1 MTKTGYLGRSRKVE
15 ENNIGHVIR
24 KDDGDPVTSAPL
36 FFVSKQVEYTATPV
50 SVLVSVQY
58 IHTLYPYTI
67 VHYLPRSGLTQERE
81 TIVADPN
88 NRLIHFRLQVMPYD
102 CNITAAG

>member
-15 ENNIGHVIR
+15 ENNIGHVVR

-36 FFVSKQVEYTATPV
+36 FFVSKQVEYTATSV

-58 IHTLYPYTI
+58 IHNSLYHRALFASIGLNARTGN
-67 VHYLPRSGLTQERE
+67 HSG
-81 TIVADPN
+81 
-88 NRLIHFRLQVMPYD
+88 
-102 CNITAAG
+102 GS